1 MTGSERN
8 CGDTILGGL
17 LVGGGSRRM
26 GRDKALL
33 PGPGG
38 APLARRAATAL
49 SSCVDDLWLLGS
61 GPVPESLASLPR
73 LDDAPDVPGPL
84 AGLLAALRHRPAATW
99 VTCPCDLPHVD
110 AAAVRWLLDQRRPG
124 RAAVLPRVGNGPPE
138 PLFALYEPAALAL
151 LEELA
156 AARAAAPRELAGR
169 PGVAVVPV
177 PPTLGRCWRDVDT
190 PRQLERV
197 LEPGPEVAASD
208 GEP

>member
-1 MTGSERN
+1 MTGSERKG
-8 CGDTILGGL
+8 GDAILGGL

-38 APLARRAATAL
+38 SPLAQQAAAAL
-49 SSCVDDLWLLGS
+49 SSLVDELWLLGS
-61 GPVPESLASLPR
+61 GPVPEDLSTLPR
-73 LDDAPDVPGPL
+73 LDDAPDVSGPL

-110 AAAVRWLLDQRRPG
+110 ARAVRWLLDQRRPG

-151 LEELA
+151 IEELVA
-156 AARAAAPRELAGR
+156 AERTAPRELAGMR
-169 PGVAVVPV
+169 GVAVVPV
-177 PPTLGRCWRDVDT
+177 PGALGLCWRDADT
-190 PRQLERV
+190 PRQLERA
-197 LEPGPEVAASD
+197 LAPGPEVAASD